1 MSQHYATLHQSTVHQ
16 LYKFI
21 EEKITAGYEIST
33 VASVG
38 QLYYADGV
46 AVSDWLVMWK
56 KANVEYE
63 FPAMQDSGVNPY
75 G

>member
-1 MSQHYATLHQSTVHQ
+1 MSQHYATLHQSTIHE

-21 EEKITAGYEIST
+21 EEKITDGFEIST

-38 QLYYADGV
+38 RLSYADGV
-46 AVSDWLVMWK
+46 AISDWLVMWK
-56 KANVEYE
+56 KTSVEYE
-63 FPAMQDSGVNPY
+63 FPAISDHGVSPY